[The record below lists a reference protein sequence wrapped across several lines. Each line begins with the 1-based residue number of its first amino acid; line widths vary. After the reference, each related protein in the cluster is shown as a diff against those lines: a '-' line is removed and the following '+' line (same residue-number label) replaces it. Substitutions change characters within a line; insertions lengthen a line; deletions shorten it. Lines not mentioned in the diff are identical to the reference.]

1 MSRSNPDSLVPIL
14 PPPNNV
20 SGALDPDDESIADG
34 FDGEPDRVLKFA
46 AVREVFE
53 ESGVWLFE
61 GGGRPSSRE
70 EAKAWRGKV
79 HESAGAAAAMMEHFG
94 CRPAFSKLHRWCS
107 FQTPDVEAVKL
118 KKGGFDTAFYVAA
131 CTDDDLDH
139 LDADQAETTMMCW
152 LSISARGAQPGPD
165 AAVNPKLA
173 HRPAGQ
179 NQAQFK
185 PRMH

>member
-152 LSISARGAQPGPD
+152 LSPHEVHSLG
-165 AAVNPKLA
+165 LT
-173 HRPAGQ
+173 
-179 NQAQFK
+179 
-185 PRMH
+185 PR